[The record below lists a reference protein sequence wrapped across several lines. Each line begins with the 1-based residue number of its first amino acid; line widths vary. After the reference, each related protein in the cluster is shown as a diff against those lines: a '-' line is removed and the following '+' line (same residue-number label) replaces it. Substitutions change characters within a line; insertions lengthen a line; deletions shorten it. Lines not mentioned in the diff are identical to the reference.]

1 MKKFKP
7 HMMYKDGKAVKANT
21 YEEHLSLKKKGYGH
35 SKKESKMPMVN
46 GKKFPYTKKGK
57 AEAKKE
63 EMKKG
68 RKSRMSKAAKAMAM
82 RKSY

>member
-21 YEEHLSLKKKGYGH
+21 YEEHLSLKKK
-35 SKKESKMPMVN
+35 V
-46 GKKFPYTKKGK
+46 PYTKKGK

>member
-1 MKKFKP
+1 MP
-7 HMMYKDGKAVKANT
+7 LGWHC
-21 YEEHLSLKKKGYGH
+21 
-35 SKKESKMPMVN
+35 KKESNMPMVN